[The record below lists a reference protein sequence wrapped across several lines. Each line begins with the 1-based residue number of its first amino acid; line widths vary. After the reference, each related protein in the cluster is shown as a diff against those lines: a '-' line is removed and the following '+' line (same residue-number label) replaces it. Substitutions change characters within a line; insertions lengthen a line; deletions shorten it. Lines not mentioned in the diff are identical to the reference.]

1 MIINRELPNIGM
13 TCINMYTGMNSNAF
27 VLKCMS
33 ELNVNKHYNKFLI
46 VSRMKSFNSHLQKKI
61 DKGFSGLDVQYA
73 TYHSKVDMTDIDV
86 VVLFE
91 PDERLAPLF
100 YSNNSIENVKHILSY
115 MCDFEKP
122 VNLTKEIGIWDIR
135 G

>member
-1 MIINRELPNIGM
+1 MITNCELPKIGF
-13 TCINMYTGMNSNAF
+13 THINMYVGMNANEV

-46 VSRMKSFNSHLQKKI
+46 VSRMKSFNNFIQRKI
-61 DKGFSGLDVQYA
+61 DEEFTGLDVVYG
-73 TYHSKVDMTDIDV
+73 TYISKVDMTDIDV

-91 PDERLAPLF
+91 PEQRLAQLF
-100 YSNNSIENVKHILSY
+100 YENNSIENVKHIVSY

-122 VNLTKEIGIWDIR
+122 VNVNKEIGIWDIR
-135 G
+135 